1 MRVLVLGGNGLI
13 GSYVVARLH
22 TDGHDI
28 VALGRNLD
36 AARRSMPWARW
47 VRGDLRKMRTPDAWT
62 SVVEGVDAVVNCAGA
77 LQDSPQDDL
86 AAVHVEAA
94 AALYAACE
102 PAGVRRV
109 VLISAAGVAPGRAT
123 RFNDT
128 KLDGEAAL
136 RRTGLEWL
144 ILRPGLVLAPAAYG
158 GTALLRGL
166 AGAPGV
172 VALAYLASPVQVVSI
187 DDVTEAVAGA
197 LLPTTR
203 TGQALD
209 LVSPEVTSLQQI
221 IVALRAWLGLK
232 PAPIIAAPDWLAGIA
247 GHVADGLAVLGW
259 RSPMRTTS
267 IAQLAAG
274 VTGDPGPAKAALGLE
289 PRTLDGLLAGWPSGV
304 QERWFARLYFIK
316 PAALITLA
324 AYWTASGLIS
334 LTVGFTAAVRA
345 LSPQLPHT
353 VSVTLVIGGSII
365 DLAIGAGIAVRRTSM
380 LALQGALLVSA
391 AYLAAGSILRP
402 DLWSDPFG
410 PLLKILPT
418 ALLAIVALAI
428 TEDR

>member
-22 TDGHDI
+22 ADGHQV

-36 AARRSMPWARW
+36 AARRRMPWVHW
-47 VRGDLRKMRTPDAWT
+47 VRADLRLMRTPADWT
-62 SVVEGVDAVVNCAGA
+62 TVVIGVDAVVNCAGA
-77 LQDSPQDDL
+77 LQDSLQDDL

-94 AALYAACE
+94 AALYQACE
-102 PAGVRRV
+102 QAGVRRV

-128 KLDGEAAL
+128 KLAGEAAL
-136 RRTGLEWL
+136 KHTTLEWL

-172 VALAYLASPVQVVSI
+172 VALAYPASPVQVVSI
-187 DDVTEAVAGA
+187 DDVVEAVARA
-197 LLPTTR
+197 LLPATR
-203 TGQALD
+203 PGQTFD

-221 IVALRAWLGLK
+221 VLALRAWLGLK
-232 PAPIIAAPDWLAGIA
+232 AAVVVAAPDWLAKIA
-247 GHVADGLAVLGW
+247 GRISDGLAVLGW

-274 VTGDPGPAKAALGLE
+274 VRGDPALAKEALGLE
-289 PRTLDGLLAGWPSGV
+289 PRTLEVLLAGWPSGV

-316 PAALITLA
+316 PAAIATLA
-324 AYWTASGLIS
+324 VYWAASGLIS
-334 LTVGFTAAVRA
+334 LTVGFTAAIQA
-345 LSPQLPHT
+345 LSPRLPHA
-353 VSVTLVIGGSII
+353 VVAALVVGGSLI
-365 DLAIGAGIAVRRTSM
+365 DLAIGACIAVRRTSM
-380 LALQGALLVSA
+380 FGLRSGLLVSA
-391 AYLAAGSILRP
+391 AYLVAGTVLRS

-410 PLLKILPT
+410 PLLKILPA

-428 TEDR
+428 MEDR